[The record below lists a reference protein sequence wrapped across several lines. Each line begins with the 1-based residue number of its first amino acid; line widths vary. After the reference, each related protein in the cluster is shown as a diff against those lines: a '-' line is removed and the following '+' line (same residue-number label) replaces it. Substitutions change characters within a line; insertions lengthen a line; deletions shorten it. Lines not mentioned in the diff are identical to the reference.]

1 MVKKARTRNVS
12 KTEAKA
18 YLDKGEQFLRTMR
31 EAVKNEDWDAVG
43 LNAIHGVISANDALL
58 GTRHGIRPSS
68 PDHGDA
74 AVLLNQYEKSEDA
87 KKNANRLDRMIRKKN
102 LVEYEGRK
110 LTKSE
115 ATVLATDAER
125 FFTWVRSIITWPSG
139 CR

>member
-1 MVKKARTRNVS
+1 MVRKTRTRNVS

-18 YLDKGEQFLRTMR
+18 YLDKGEQFLRTMK
-31 EAVKNEDWDAVG
+31 EAVKNKDWDAVG
-43 LNAIHGVISANDALL
+43 LNAIHGAMSVNDALL

-68 PDHGDA
+68 PNHGDA
-74 AVLLNQYEKSEDA
+74 AVLLSQYEKSEDA
-87 KKNANRLDRMIRKKN
+87 KKNANRLDRMIRKKK

-125 FFTWVRSIITWPSG
+125 FFTWVKSILA
-139 CR
+139 

>member
-1 MVKKARTRNVS
+1 LGKKSRTRNVS
-12 KTEAKA
+12 KTEAKT
-18 YLDKGEQFLRTMR
+18 YLDKGEQFIRTMR
-31 EAVKNEDWDAVG
+31 EALKNEDWDAVG

-58 GTRHGIRPSS
+58 GARHGIRPSS

-87 KKNANRLDRMIRKKN
+87 KKSANRLDRMMRKKN

-115 ATVLATDAER
+115 ATALATDAER
-125 FFTWVRSIITWPSG
+125 FFSWVKNTLI
-139 CR
+139 

>member
-1 MVKKARTRNVS
+1 LVKRTRTRNVS

-18 YLDKGEQFLRTMR
+18 YMDKGEQFLRTMR

-43 LNAIHGVISANDALL
+43 LNAIHGAISANDALL

-68 PDHGDA
+68 PNHGDA

-87 KKNANRLDRMIRKKN
+87 KKSANRLDRMIRKKN

-115 ATVLATDAER
+115 AAVLATDAER
-125 FFTWVRSIITWPSG
+125 FIAWAKSMLA
-139 CR
+139 